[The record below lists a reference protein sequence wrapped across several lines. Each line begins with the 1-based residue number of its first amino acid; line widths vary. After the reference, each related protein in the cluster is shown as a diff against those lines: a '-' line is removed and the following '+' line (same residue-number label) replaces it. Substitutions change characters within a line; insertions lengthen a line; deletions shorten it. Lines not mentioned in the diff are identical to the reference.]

1 MSLELQVLGGAAVLF
16 VVQLCL
22 LAIAANL
29 QVDTRLLMGPRDEG
43 VRLTGVAGRL
53 QRAYQN
59 HLESL
64 VLYAV
69 AVLLLELGGG
79 AGGAGGAGRVSGVAA
94 LVYLAARVLYVPT
107 YAFGLTPWR
116 SLIWAVGFLAAL
128 AVLAEALI

>member
-79 AGGAGGAGRVSGVAA
+79 AGGAGGAGGVSGVAA